1 MLVSEV
7 FVERRD
13 ANTSQAQTSEPSSAH
28 VTAAEDDFGEQE
40 ANPVNES
47 WFCPTK
53 ETGDWNSGQGQ
64 WSYFTYEISDRPMTS
79 QIDQETGQSGERC
92 SFQGYCYVQKLHPCG
107 CGSKPRT
114 LLEMV
119 TRLRGFDPQRCL
131 QAYAA

>member
-64 WSYFTYEISDRPMTS
+64 
-79 QIDQETGQSGERC
+79 
-92 SFQGYCYVQKLHPCG
+92 
-107 CGSKPRT
+107 
-114 LLEMV
+114 
-119 TRLRGFDPQRCL
+119 
-131 QAYAA
+131 